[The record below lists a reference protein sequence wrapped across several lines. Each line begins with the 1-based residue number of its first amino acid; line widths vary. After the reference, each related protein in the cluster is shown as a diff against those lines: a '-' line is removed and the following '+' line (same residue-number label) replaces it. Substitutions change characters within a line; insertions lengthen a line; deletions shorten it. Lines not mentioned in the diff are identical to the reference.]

1 LERGNERMMS
11 LRQFYSLWSVELDG
25 WRVTSLTRGG
35 NTEQEFERSRRERE
49 IGQGITFEEYFF

>member
-1 LERGNERMMS
+1 MMS